1 GVAQRG
7 QPGADVVVQVV
18 GVEVLSQVVGI
29 VDGPPG
35 DLRGQ
40 VDARPRDLERVL
52 QRPVRGGAGTDQ
64 AEERAGGDAEPLGP
78 AGEDAGLVDEGLT
91 DVEDHR
97 AHHGPERSVR
107 SCRVACSPGCGG
119 SVFRRRPDPRIKV
132 SGMTHPAI
140 PVTLS
145 TASVYPRRA
154 AFAFESAAEIGFDGV
169 AVMVWSDPATQD
181 PKALSKLAA
190 DTGMPIRSI
199 HAPTLLV
206 SQRVWGRSP
215 ADKLARAVDMAGE
228 LGARTVVVH
237 PPFRWQY
244 RYARSFEEQVRELN
258 AGGPVTVAVENMYP
272 WRPHSRLDRE
282 LKAYLP
288 GWDPMEHGYDAV
300 TLDLSHAAVAQQDGL
315 DLLREF
321 GDRLRHVHLADG
333 TFNARD
339 EHLVPGR
346 GDMHCDKVLTE

>member
-1 GVAQRG
+1 
-7 QPGADVVVQVV
+7 
-18 GVEVLSQVVGI
+18 
-29 VDGPPG
+29 
-35 DLRGQ
+35 
-40 VDARPRDLERVL
+40 
-52 QRPVRGGAGTDQ
+52 
-64 AEERAGGDAEPLGP
+64 
-78 AGEDAGLVDEGLT
+78 
-91 DVEDHR
+91 
-97 AHHGPERSVR
+97 
-107 SCRVACSPGCGG
+107 
-119 SVFRRRPDPRIKV
+119 
-132 SGMTHPAI
+132 MTHPAI

-169 AVMVWSDPATQD
+169 EVMVWSDPATQD
-181 PKALSKLAA
+181 PNALSKLAA

-346 GDMHCDKVLTE
+346 GDMHCDKVLTELAHSGFDGDVVLEISTRKAYDAHERHTDLVAGLEFARSYLAPEPVPYTPPPPEHRHRPTDAWEPEHPGTSSV

>member
-1 GVAQRG
+1 M
-7 QPGADVVVQVV
+7 ADP
-18 GVEVLSQVVGI
+18 S
-29 VDGPPG
+29 
-35 DLRGQ
+35 
-40 VDARPRDLERVL
+40 
-52 QRPVRGGAGTDQ
+52 
-64 AEERAGGDAEPLGP
+64 
-78 AGEDAGLVDEGLT
+78 
-91 DVEDHR
+91 
-97 AHHGPERSVR
+97 
-107 SCRVACSPGCGG
+107 
-119 SVFRRRPDPRIKV
+119 
-132 SGMTHPAI
+132 I

-154 AFAFESAAEIGFDGV
+154 AFAFESAAQIGYDGV
-169 AVMVWSDPATQD
+169 EVMVWSDPVTQD
-181 PKALSKLAA
+181 PRALERLVA
-190 DTGMPIRSI
+190 DSGVPIRSI

-244 RYARSFEEQVRELN
+244 KYARGFEEQVHELN
-258 AGGPVTVAVENMYP
+258 QQGEVTVAVENMYP

-288 GWDPMEHGYDAV
+288 GWDPSEHGYDSV
-300 TLDLSHAAVAQQDGL
+300 TLDLSHAAIAQQDGL
-315 DLLREF
+315 ALLDEF

-346 GDMHCDKVLTE
+346 GDMHCDKVLTELTRRGFTGDVVLEISTRKARDAHERHADLVAGLEFARAYTAPEPVPYRTPDPEHRHVPADAWW

>member
-1 GVAQRG
+1 
-7 QPGADVVVQVV
+7 
-18 GVEVLSQVVGI
+18 
-29 VDGPPG
+29 
-35 DLRGQ
+35 
-40 VDARPRDLERVL
+40 
-52 QRPVRGGAGTDQ
+52 
-64 AEERAGGDAEPLGP
+64 
-78 AGEDAGLVDEGLT
+78 
-91 DVEDHR
+91 
-97 AHHGPERSVR
+97 
-107 SCRVACSPGCGG
+107 
-119 SVFRRRPDPRIKV
+119 
-132 SGMTHPAI
+132 MTAPTI

-154 AFAFESAAEIGFDGV
+154 PFAFEVAAQIGYDGV
-169 AVMVWSDPATQD
+169 EVMVWSDPVTQD
-181 PKALSKLAA
+181 PRALQRLSA

-215 ADKLARAVDMAGE
+215 AEKLARTVDMAAE

-244 RYARSFEEQVRELN
+244 RYARGFEEQVQELN
-258 AGGPVTVAVENMYP
+258 ASGDVVVAVENMYP

-288 GWDPMEHGYDAV
+288 GWDPSEHGYDSV
-300 TLDLSHAAVAQQDGL
+300 TLDLSHAAIAQQDGMELL
-315 DLLREF
+315 DEF

-346 GDMHCDKVLTE
+346 GDMHCEKVLTELARRGFTGDVVLEISTRKARDAHERHTDLEASLEFARAYTSPVPVPYSPPPPEHHHRPADAW

>member
-1 GVAQRG
+1 M
-7 QPGADVVVQVV
+7 
-18 GVEVLSQVVGI
+18 
-29 VDGPPG
+29 
-35 DLRGQ
+35 
-40 VDARPRDLERVL
+40 
-52 QRPVRGGAGTDQ
+52 TD
-64 AEERAGGDAEPLGP
+64 
-78 AGEDAGLVDEGLT
+78 
-91 DVEDHR
+91 
-97 AHHGPERSVR
+97 
-107 SCRVACSPGCGG
+107 
-119 SVFRRRPDPRIKV
+119 
-132 SGMTHPAI
+132 PAI

-154 AFAFESAAEIGFDGV
+154 AFAFESAAEIGYDGV
-169 AVMVWSDPATQD
+169 EAMVWSDPATQD
-181 PKALSKLAA
+181 PKALSRLAA

-228 LGARTVVVH
+228 LGAHTVVVH

-244 RYARSFEEQVRELN
+244 RYARGFEEQVRTLN
-258 AGGPVTVAVENMYP
+258 ASSSVTVAVENMYP
-272 WRPHSRLDRE
+272 WRPHSRLDRD

-300 TLDLSHAAVAQQDGL
+300 TLDLSHAAIAQQDGL
-315 DLLREF
+315 SLLREF

-346 GDMHCDKVLTE
+346 GDMHCDKVLTELVQSGFDGDVVLEISTRKAFDAHERHTDLVAGLEFARAYLSPEPVPYTPPEPEHHHRPADAW